1 MIMMMLLTMTMK
13 MWPEANLSPD
23 LGRTRQVSGSLRQQM
38 RCFSRPNNPPCTHLI
53 SFYQCAMPQ
62 IKGKQGT
69 SIWDVYFVWLHK
81 MTGKMSTFELQ
92 ANMSA
97 KMIIIKVTN
106 GLTWPWPLMS
116 VLAMQWTSSINR
128 GTWSGSGSWSSRG
141 HGRDYGNGQHW
152 RGCHSHS
159 HDHNL
164 GLC

>member
-13 MWPEANLSPD
+13 RWPEANLSPD

-106 GLTWPWPLMS
+106 GLTWPWPLIQCNEPLPS
-116 VLAMQWTSSINR
+116 TGAPGQ
-128 GTWSGSGSWSSRG
+128 GQG
-141 HGRDYGNGQHW
+141 HSQAVVMVEKMVMVTNALERL
-152 RGCHSHS
+152 S
-159 HDHNL
+159 
-164 GLC
+164 